1 MVAYNAITVLVT
13 VATTGGSIGLLLGE
27 RTLLRLGL
35 AGVGVLVTLVLIAGI
50 WRLDRRIRKLIEE
63 VKEQV

>member
-27 RTLLRLGL
+27 HTLLRLGL